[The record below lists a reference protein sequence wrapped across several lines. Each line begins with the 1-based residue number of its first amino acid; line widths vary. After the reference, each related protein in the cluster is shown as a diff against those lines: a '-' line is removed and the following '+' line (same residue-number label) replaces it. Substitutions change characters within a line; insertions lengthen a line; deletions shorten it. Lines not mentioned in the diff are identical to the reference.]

1 MKNNTNYFSHD
12 CNARDDEKIMLLRSE
27 YWWEWYG
34 IFWLMIEKLSEA
46 TEYKLLLTNKLV
58 ISKLYQANIEVINY
72 LFELWLLEEQGEY
85 MYSPSLLYRMQLKLD
100 KKLKQSE
107 WWKKAMLS
115 RWKNKSD
122 SETDKLLITS
132 KVKESKVKEIKENNI
147 KEDIYKEETTSKDVF
162 VKKRSIINQH
172 NKKWAIEIYDKI
184 KEMCVVVDGSL
195 DDCVVLRSKLEKYWS
210 DPVNLLEIMITK
222 MRDTWLN
229 KFYSVSNPWKL
240 ADHISTIVEK
250 LKSEKPKK
258 TLKVF

>member
-72 LFELWLLEEQGEY
+72 LFELWLLEEQWEY

-132 KVKESKVKEIKENNI
+132 KVKESKVKESNNI
-147 KEDIYKEETTSKDVF
+147 YNIEDYILSWNSIEELKQNWKNVRGLPKTIKVT
-162 VKKRSIINQH
+162 
-172 NKKWAIEIYDKI
+172 DKI
-184 KEMCVVVDGSL
+184 KKARDKVTSEYTEQEIKDATN
-195 DDCVVLRSKLEKYWS
+195 KYIEKIEKTIPNANRDWTHRYTLFEFITRDKWLQNY
-210 DPVNLLEIMITK
+210 VN
-222 MRDTWLN
+222 
-229 KFYSVSNPWKL
+229 S
-240 ADHISTIVEK
+240 
-250 LKSEKPKK
+250 
-258 TLKVF
+258 

>member
-122 SETDKLLITS
+122 IETDKLLITS
-132 KVKESKVKEIKENNI
+132 KVKESKVKEIKENKSIFI
-147 KEDIYKEETTSKDVF
+147 KPTHTEIKDYCIERKNKVDPQRF
-162 VKKRSIINQH
+162 IDYYDSIWWLVWK
-172 NKKWAIEIYDKI
+172 NKMKDWKATIRWWEVRDKN
-184 KEMCVVVDGSL
+184 D
-195 DDCVVLRSKLEKYWS
+195 
-210 DPVNLLEIMITK
+210 
-222 MRDTWLN
+222 
-229 KFYSVSNPWKL
+229 
-240 ADHISTIVEK
+240 
-250 LKSEKPKK
+250 PKK
-258 TLKVF
+258 NTKEYEKKDARENFTFM